1 MQCDDCES
9 KCRSSDECG
18 MYQDLEGELMNAT
31 TATKKLEANVAT
43 WKELA
48 KTRYKKMVGAR
59 LKVKE
64 LEETIDVMQHRNKW
78 LENNR
83 DFLLE
88 EFYRQAA
95 MLERLK

>member
-1 MQCDDCES
+1 MQCDNCE
-9 KCRSSDECG
+9 KPKVCPDDCG
-18 MYQDLEGELMNAT
+18 MYQDIEGELMNAT

-43 WKELA
+43 WKGLA
-48 KTRYKKMVGAR
+48 KERYKKMVGAR
-59 LKVKE
+59 IKVKE
-64 LEETIDVMQHRNKW
+64 LEEIVDSMQHRNKW

>member
-31 TATKKLEANVAT
+31 KKLEANVAT
-43 WKELA
+43 WKGLA
-48 KTRYKKMVGAR
+48 KDRYKKMVDAR
-59 LKVKE
+59 IKVKE
-64 LEETIDVMQHRNKW
+64 LEEIVDTMQHRNKW